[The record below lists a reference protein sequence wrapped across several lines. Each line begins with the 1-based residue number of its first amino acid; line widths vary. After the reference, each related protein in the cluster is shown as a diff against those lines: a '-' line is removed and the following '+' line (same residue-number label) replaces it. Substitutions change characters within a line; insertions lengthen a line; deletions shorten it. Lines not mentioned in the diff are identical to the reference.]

1 MKHFFCIVCCACVV
15 LSFASAKSK
24 KKKEPPVEVIGRE
37 VGEDGQEYEVMRRVS
52 RKKGFLGFGVEVPP
66 IDLGMASM
74 SLKRILP
81 GQVAKSEALV
91 QYYPTQ
97 DEIVLS
103 YRQLQKFFPCFDK
116 EMRKKCAEAFA
127 LYKDDFDKKRLDKR
141 SRNVEK
147 VYGHRRGKIRWGL
160 VNGGETARPDVKF
173 GYEFI
178 KKSPYFKITFDEA
191 VADHPGQSEEN
202 AMVFHGMTLLFNRA
216 QMEDL
221 LAFMDERKID
231 EAMIIRVPVAEQEK
245 LKDDVYEEVE
255 SVSGEKSEAE
265 EYMEA
270 E

>member
-1 MKHFFCIVCCACVV
+1 M
-15 LSFASAKSK
+15 
-24 KKKEPPVEVIGRE
+24 
-37 VGEDGQEYEVMRRVS
+37 
-52 RKKGFLGFGVEVPP
+52 
-66 IDLGMASM
+66 
-74 SLKRILP
+74 
-81 GQVAKSEALV
+81 
-91 QYYPTQ
+91 
-97 DEIVLS
+97 
-103 YRQLQKFFPCFDK
+103 
-116 EMRKKCAEAFA
+116 
-127 LYKDDFDKKRLDKR
+127 
-141 SRNVEK
+141 EK